1 MVMGAHS
8 GSIDILGMVTYMD
21 WPVIMGKG
29 LTTNQQLIDAG
40 IMFQADTIEE
50 LADKIGLPPEALAE
64 TVSTYNGYCD
74 EGADPELDRGTEV
87 YASYLFNAVK
97 GADDISGE
105 GDGGEELAIRAFD
118 LERLEGPFVAV
129 EVALG
134 YLNSQGGAKRNGLR
148 EVLDLGAGPS
158 RASTPP
164 ASLAA
169 STPTCTTVAAT
180 SARRWRPAASPA
192 SRPRRWIPGSRTRGL
207 RQAHNQAAP
216 RLTCRRASGGSLP
229 S

>member
-74 EGADPELDRGTEV
+74 EGADPEFGRGTEV

-134 YLNSQGGAKRNGLR
+134 YLNS
-148 EVLDLGAGPS
+148 
-158 RASTPP
+158 
-164 ASLAA
+164 
-169 STPTCTTVAAT
+169 
-180 SARRWRPAASPA
+180 
-192 SRPRRWIPGSRTRGL
+192 
-207 RQAHNQAAP
+207 
-216 RLTCRRASGGSLP
+216 
-229 S
+229 